1 MLFRSKRAHIAAGC
15 HIYKSKIGKYT
26 AVGYDCQIIHCE
38 IGNFCSLA
46 GNIVIGGADHPTEWV
61 STSQVFVK
69 LKDSISKK
77 FSPHEYNSYKSTF
90 IGNDV
95 WIGDSVLIKAGVK
108 ISDGAVIGMGSV
120 VTKDV
125 GPYEIWAGNPAR
137 IIRKRFDEHTIQEL
151 LKSKWFTLSD
161 EKIDNLAID
170 INKPDLFMERINK

>member
-1 MLFRSKRAHIAAGC
+1 MDRRFCTYKGWSEDFRWS
-15 HIYKSKIGKYT
+15 
-26 AVGYDCQIIHCE
+26 
-38 IGNFCSLA
+38 
-46 GNIVIGGADHPTEWV
+46 
-61 STSQVFVK
+61 
-69 LKDSISKK
+69 
-77 FSPHEYNSYKSTF
+77 SY
-90 IGNDV
+90 
-95 WIGDSVLIKAGVK
+95 
-108 ISDGAVIGMGSV
+108 V